1 MPNWHES
8 FSGRKLSPVWFL
20 LGPNPLMM
28 LPRRVPWKSLEEL
41 DEVCSWI
48 YSPEADDKSK
58 QAAVHRVGIV
68 QMPARPS

>member
-1 MPNWHES
+1 M
-8 FSGRKLSPVWFL
+8 V
-20 LGPNPLMM
+20 